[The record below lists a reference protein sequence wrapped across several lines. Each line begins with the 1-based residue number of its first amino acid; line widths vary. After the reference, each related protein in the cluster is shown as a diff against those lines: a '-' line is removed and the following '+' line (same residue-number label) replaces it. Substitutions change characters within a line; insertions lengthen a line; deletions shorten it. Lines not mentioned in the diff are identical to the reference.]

1 MLGAAIPETLCV
13 MGRAY
18 RGHYDGGARKKYST
32 QQSKSSQNQLSL
44 SADKSEKSAYILMI
58 GMTE

>member
-1 MLGAAIPETLCV
+1 MLG
-13 MGRAY
+13 AY